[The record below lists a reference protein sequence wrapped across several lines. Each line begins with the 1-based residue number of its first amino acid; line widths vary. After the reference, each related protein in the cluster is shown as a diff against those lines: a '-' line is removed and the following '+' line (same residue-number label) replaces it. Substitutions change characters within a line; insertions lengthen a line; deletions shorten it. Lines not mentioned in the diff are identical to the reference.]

1 MADRMRR
8 AARLFA
14 AGLALGAAWVASAPS
29 AAAPPLPEEA
39 ERERRIANLKGIVEA
54 RPKDVGSWHDLA
66 ALYREAGKW
75 DLAIDAESKAIAG
88 HPKYA
93 YAYWGRGRAKMEK
106 RDYAAARADFTAAA
120 GLWESRFGFEHYV
133 KEERAKEE
141 HVLSYRDRGVCF
153 GHEGKWGEA
162 VADLSRALEMRPDD
176 PTFLYERAHLEEK
189 GGKREEAAKDFHRA
203 GLIHAERRNAAAA
216 RECADRLRKLGAN
229 PAADEV
235 EAKLKPAPR
244 GSSLP

>member
-14 AGLALGAAWVASAPS
+14 AVLALGAAWVASAPS

-106 RDYAAARADFTAAA
+106 RDYAAARADFTAAGWRVVPLA
-120 GLWESRFGFEHYV
+120 SPPSG
-133 KEERAKEE
+133 
-141 HVLSYRDRGVCF
+141 SY
-153 GHEGKWGEA
+153 
-162 VADLSRALEMRPDD
+162 S
-176 PTFLYERAHLEEK
+176 
-189 GGKREEAAKDFHRA
+189 
-203 GLIHAERRNAAAA
+203 
-216 RECADRLRKLGAN
+216 
-229 PAADEV
+229 
-235 EAKLKPAPR
+235 PAPVPEKP
-244 GSSLP
+244 G